1 MSQNQIMI
9 SIKEESWEAVYSP
22 LWTLLLK
29 RHFIYGWEIVV
40 MKLIFF
46 CPLVS
51 MSGSQLEFS
60 PQKRR
65 LIKMFSSKIT
75 LGMCTLPTAA
85 ASWPP
90 GTPRSLEQPAQRQ
103 LLFCCSLSCLC
114 SSPFRRSHPDKPWS
128 TAKGRLW
135 ARLGPDV
142 CSPWSQWSMEAVAES
157 WWGCFHGHRT
167 QHKLLMLE
175 WIWGLLLH
183 SKQHQHWSESD
194 LVLVFTWSGFDPV
207 LICTWTTPDLVMFST
222 CSCLDPSSLWG
233 IDQEPVACWYINH
246 HGHDC
251 VRRQSKGHRNL
262 TSIYWVFLWGRCWL
276 C

>member
-1 MSQNQIMI
+1 MNLVAKKALHLWMGNCGNEAHLFLSPGQYERFAVGIFSTEEEADQDVLLQNNFRHVHPTYSR
-9 SIKEESWEAVYSP
+9 SILASRDAQV
-22 LWTLLLK
+22 LATA
-29 RHFIYGWEIVV
+29 
-40 MKLIFF
+40 
-46 CPLVS
+46 C
-51 MSGSQLEFS
+51 
-60 PQKRR
+60 
-65 LIKMFSSKIT
+65 
-75 LGMCTLPTAA
+75 PTAA
-85 ASWPP
+85 PLLLLSLLPLLLTLQALTSWQALVHSQVPQE
-90 GTPRSLEQPAQRQ
+90 T
-103 LLFCCSLSCLC
+103 
-114 SSPFRRSHPDKPWS
+114 
-128 TAKGRLW
+128 KGRLW

-175 WIWGLLLH
+175 WMWGLLLH